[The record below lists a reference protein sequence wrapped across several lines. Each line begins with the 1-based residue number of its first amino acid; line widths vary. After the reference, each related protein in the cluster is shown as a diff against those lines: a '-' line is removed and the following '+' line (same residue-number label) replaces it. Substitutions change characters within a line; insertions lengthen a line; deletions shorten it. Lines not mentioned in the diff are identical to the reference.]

1 VAAPHKVHDSGK
13 TLCAK
18 AGDAGMG
25 MILRGFPW
33 SWGGEIPGIYRWMVD
48 LFHEKSC
55 FCNLFHGKSW
65 FIMGYFMENWGV
77 PP

>member
-1 VAAPHKVHDSGK
+1 VHDSGK

-25 MILRGFPW
+25 MILRGVPW

-48 LFHEKSC
+48 LFHGE
-55 FCNLFHGKSW
+55 LGGTP
-65 FIMGYFMENWGV
+65 MT
-77 PP
+77 